1 MAKNSEYLSVS
12 ELAASLGKSKQWI
25 YVLVNR
31 DPELRKYMT
40 MIDGHK
46 KFRKA
51 VIAEYFRQEVVVKP
65 EDELVSTLR
74 EQLALANKQIEE
86 LTEALKH
93 EQLLHGQTAARLQQM
108 TLMIEDKQ
116 KSESQPAPRPEPVR
130 RRKGLRG
137 LFGL

>member
-74 EQLALANKQIEE
+74 EQLARANKQIEE

-116 KSESQPAPRPEPVR
+116 NRPAHSPEPVR